1 MKHVF
6 LINSFTVKKR
16 LEEIK
21 GKIISYAK
29 DHEIDYVIEVN
40 SKTTTTEEILEK
52 YKDGRNLV
60 IVFGGDGIVNRTVNV
75 LAGTDNK
82 LMLIPYGTG
91 NDFYKTVKKELKPGL
106 NKIDVVRIND
116 KYFVNTACFGIDADV
131 ANTKDRILTDL
142 IPRQLKYYL
151 ALIYVFFIYKC
162 RPLKIKVSNKEFEN
176 KYTTIA
182 ICNGSY
188 YGGSFNIG
196 PKSSI
201 LDNKLEIYLVNKLN
215 RFSMMNLIL
224 KMKKGKHEK
233 DSRVEKIIDN
243 KLTITSPKPISA
255 NIDGEELISDKFDIE
270 IISKGMNIYYDEE
283 MLERLI

>member
-1 MKHVF
+1 MKHIF
-6 LINSFTVKKR
+6 LINSFTIKKR
-16 LEEIK
+16 LEEVK

-29 DHEIDYVIEVN
+29 DNELDYVIEVN
-40 SKTTTTEEILEK
+40 SKTLSTEEILKK
-52 YKDGRNLV
+52 YKDDRNLI

-131 ANTKDRILTDL
+131 ANTKDRITTDL

-162 RPLKIKVSNKEFEN
+162 RSLKINVGNKEIEN

-224 KMKKGKHEK
+224 KMKNGKHENDK
-233 DSRVEKIIDN
+233 RVEKIIDN
-243 KLTITSPKPISA
+243 KLIISSPKKIAA
-255 NIDGEELISDKFDIE
+255 NIDGEKLVANEFDIE
-270 IISKGMNIYYDEE
+270 IIRKGMNIYYDED
-283 MLERLI
+283 MLERLR

>member
-1 MKHVF
+1 MKHIF
-6 LINSFTVKKR
+6 LINSFTIKKR
-16 LEEIK
+16 LEEVK

-29 DHEIDYVIEVN
+29 DNELDYVIEVN
-40 SKTTTTEEILEK
+40 SKTLSTEEILKK
-52 YKDGRNLV
+52 YKDGRNLI

-131 ANTKDRILTDL
+131 ANTKDRITTDL

-162 RPLKIKVSNKEFEN
+162 RSLKINVGNKEIEN

-224 KMKKGKHEK
+224 KMKNGKHENDK
-233 DSRVEKIIDN
+233 RVEKIIDN
-243 KLTITSPKPISA
+243 KLTISSPKKIAA
-255 NIDGEELISDKFDIE
+255 NIDGEKLVANEFDIE
-270 IISKGMNIYYDEE
+270 IIRKGMNIYYDED
-283 MLERLI
+283 MLERLK

>member
-16 LEEIK
+16 LEEVTE
-21 GKIISYAK
+21 KIISYAK
-29 DHEIDYVIEVN
+29 DYEIEYVIEVN
-40 SKTTTTEEILEK
+40 SKTLTTEQILEK
-52 YKDGRNLV
+52 YKNGRNLI
-60 IVFGGDGIVNRTVNV
+60 IVVGGDGIVNRTVNV

-106 NKIDVVRIND
+106 NKIDVVRINE

-131 ANTKDRILTDL
+131 ANTKDRIKTAL

-162 RPLKIKVSNKEFEN
+162 RPLKINVGKKELEN

-201 LDNKLEIYLVNKLN
+201 LDNKLEIYIVNKLN
-215 RFSMMNLIL
+215 RFSMMDLIL
-224 KMKKGKHEK
+224 KMKNGKHEK
-233 DSRVEKIIDN
+233 DSRVEKIVDN

-255 NIDGEELISDKFDIE
+255 NIDGEELIADKFDIE
-270 IISKGMNIYYDEE
+270 IISKGMNIYYDED

>member
-1 MKHVF
+1 MKHIF
-6 LINSFTVKKR
+6 LINSFTIKKR
-16 LEEIK
+16 LEEVK

-29 DHEIDYVIEVN
+29 DNELDYVIEVN
-40 SKTTTTEEILEK
+40 SKTLSTEEILKK
-52 YKDGRNLV
+52 YKAGRNLI

-131 ANTKDRILTDL
+131 ANTKDRITTDL

-162 RPLKIKVSNKEFEN
+162 RSLKINVGNKEIEN

-224 KMKKGKHEK
+224 KMKNGKHENDK
-233 DSRVEKIIDN
+233 RVEKIIDN
-243 KLTITSPKPISA
+243 KLTISSPKKIAA
-255 NIDGEELISDKFDIE
+255 NIDGEKLVANEFDIE
-270 IISKGMNIYYDEE
+270 IIRKGMNIYYDED
-283 MLERLI
+283 MLERLK